1 MFDAILSSKT
11 ISGILIIGAL
21 VMAVRSILFFSREA
35 ATIAP
40 RLKKV
45 DLDLNKRR
53 DSMAEKKAAV
63 KELTVI
69 VDPLTYQEGKLRTY
83 HEVLRDIELSHD
95 RNEAEKSEMDEEA
108 KRKRIQRKKMGF

>member
-1 MFDAILSSKT
+1 
-11 ISGILIIGAL
+11 
-21 VMAVRSILFFSREA
+21 
-35 ATIAP
+35 
-40 RLKKV
+40 
-45 DLDLNKRR
+45 
-53 DSMAEKKAAV
+53 
-63 KELTVI
+63 VI